1 MGVLSGSNFHQELK
15 TKLKIQDFV
24 NSKHMLKNPICKD
37 CLEGVVKEYSD
48 LIELNEKDGRMYEES
63 LKELMN
69 EYESGDINDLE
80 RQLEKLTNEER
91 QLDQKIAN
99 VHQQESNIDKKSQ
112 ELQA

>member
-1 MGVLSGSNFHQELK
+1 
-15 TKLKIQDFV
+15 
-24 NSKHMLKNPICKD
+24 MLKNPICKD